1 MNDIKVSEFGTQ
13 VRRVFGCGTVE
24 TENWL
29 TINAGWGI
37 NIQIRNDAESIDG
50 TLSWLRILP
59 DGDGAKV
66 QHEAAIV
73 GLLTPF
79 LYAGNVPG
87 RFEGVTRYVV
97 EARSIHCSR
106 AFSPC
111 EKRSYADPIAAYAAL
126 AVFAATGHYSED
138 LFRVAPASAEFMR
151 NEAIAAAG

>member
-1 MNDIKVSEFGTQ
+1 MSDIKVTEFRSQ
-13 VRRVFGCGTVE
+13 VQRVFGCGVIE
-24 TENWL
+24 TANWI
-29 TINAGWGI
+29 TITAGWGI
-37 NIQIRNDAESIDG
+37 NIQIRNSAECIDG

-59 DGDGAKV
+59 DGIGENVAR
-66 QHEAAIV
+66 EAEIV

-79 LYAGNVPG
+79 LYRGNVPG

-106 AFSPC
+106 TFSPC

-126 AVFAATGHYSED
+126 AVFAATGNYSED

-151 NEAIAAAG
+151 DEAIEAAG